1 MKYEY
6 WFANIRGL
14 GNKEKFQIRSSIKCA
29 EELYYME
36 EKAIKDIVRNKDK
49 SKVILESI
57 RNWELDREYAVL
69 DRKEVQF
76 ITRMNQEYP
85 QRLSEIS
92 APPYVL
98 YLKGKLPKEEKVSVA
113 IVGARQCSAY
123 GERMAKLFAETL
135 ASAGVQIISGM
146 ARGIDGISQR
156 ATVRSGG
163 SSFAVL
169 GCGVDICY
177 PRENYELYRELQV
190 YGGVIS
196 EQPIGTQPQKTFF
209 PARNRIISGL
219 ADVVLL
225 MEAKEESGSLIT
237 ADMALEQ
244 GKDIYALP
252 GNVTSQL
259 SQGCNRLIKQG
270 AGILVSPEDLL
281 NDLGIF
287 HNKKMDNGV
296 GNKIMLE
303 SEEKL
308 VYSCLDFEPRSLREL
323 LERTRLQISTLLEHL
338 VTLQLNGYVREVS
351 KNYYVKVK

>member
-156 ATVRSGG
+156 ATIQSGG

-196 EQPIGTQPQKTFF
+196 EQPIGIQPQKTFF

-252 GNVTSQL
+252 GNVTSHL